1 MTTRLTGYLSS
12 GGWENGEAIA
22 QNDETRE
29 GFYPQ
34 EMGEMGKK
42 PFTRGYT
49 EILRLIVS
57 ISGGYAHAWN
67 LRGRSAETN
76 VE

>member
-1 MTTRLTGYLSS
+1 MD
-12 GGWENGEAIA
+12 GEAIA
-22 QNDETRE
+22 QNDEARE

-34 EMGEMGKK
+34 EMGKMGEMGKK
-42 PFTRGYT
+42 PFTWGYT

-67 LRGRSAETN
+67 LRGRSSETN